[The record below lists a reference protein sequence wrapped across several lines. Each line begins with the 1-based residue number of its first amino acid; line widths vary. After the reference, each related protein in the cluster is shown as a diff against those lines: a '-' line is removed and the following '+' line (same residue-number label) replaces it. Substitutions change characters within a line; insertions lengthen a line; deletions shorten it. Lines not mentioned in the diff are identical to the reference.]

1 MKNVCV
7 CGIGGVGGYFGGK
20 LAANPADRNIYFVAR
35 GEHLEHIRRD
45 GLTLNTP
52 AGTIVSRP
60 AIATDA
66 SEELPLCDLLI
77 ISVKSYS
84 LAEILPRLSG
94 VIGERT
100 LILPLLNGVDIPERI
115 RAGVG
120 KGIILPACVYVG
132 THIESPGVVTQNGGD
147 GKILFGPG
155 SEMDDFDPAPITAM
169 FDNAGILYEYHT
181 DPYPPI
187 WMKYIFISAYG
198 MVTAAYRKTL
208 DEVYADTGM
217 RDTVHGIMN
226 EIETIARMRGV
237 HLPHGAAGESLE
249 KAKKFPPGTKTS
261 FQRDIER
268 GGHNEGDLFG
278 GTIIRMGKELGIP
291 VPATE
296 RVYALLR

>member
-20 LAANPADRNIYFVAR
+20 LAANSSDRNVYFVAR
-35 GEHLEHIRRD
+35 GEHLEHIKRD
-45 GLTLNTP
+45 GLTLKTP

-66 SEELPLCDLLI
+66 PEELPLCDILI
-77 ISVKSYS
+77 VSVKSYS
-84 LAEILPRLSG
+84 LPEILPRLGG

-100 LILPLLNGVDIPERI
+100 CILPLLNGVDIPERI
-115 RAGVG
+115 RAVTG
-120 KGIILPACVYVG
+120 KGVILPACVYVG

-155 SEMDDFDPAPITAM
+155 PGMDGFDPSPITAM
-169 FDNAGILYEYHT
+169 FDNAGILCEYHT
-181 DPYPPI
+181 DPHPPI

-198 MVTAAYRKTL
+198 MVTAAYGKTL
-208 DEVYADTGM
+208 DEVYADTAM
-217 RDTVHGIMN
+217 RDSVMEIMS
-226 EIETIARMRGV
+226 EIETIARKRGV
-237 HLPHGAAGESLE
+237 NLPHGAAEQSLD
-249 KAKKFPPGTKTS
+249 KAAKFPPGTKTS

-278 GTIIRMGKELGIP
+278 GTIIRMGREMGIP
-291 VPATE
+291 VPAAEKFYT
-296 RVYALLR
+296 LRP